1 MKRIIL
7 TSILLLCAVA
17 PTLAQRMGVWGVAFY
32 NLENLF
38 DYEDDPNNKGDDEY
52 LPTGPYKWTQEKY
65 QQKLNNMARV
75 IGDLARP
82 TCPGGPAVIGIS
94 EVENER
100 VVRDLVNTSPAK
112 EMNLK
117 YVHYDSP
124 DRRGIDVALIYNP
137 RLFRYTKSS
146 THPLIIP
153 DNPNFKTRDQ
163 LLVEGTM
170 AGEHVCILVNHWPSR
185 YGGAKSSPLRE
196 AAAALSKHIADSV
209 RTANPSAKVII
220 MGDLNDDPK
229 DASVAKVLGATRHKK
244 DTPADGY
251 FNATWGLYDKGIG
264 TLCYQDSWCLY
275 DQQILS
281 ANLLGKP
288 TNGLSYWKTEVFNR
302 DYLVTP
308 DGKKKGYPLRAF
320 NGNIWQ
326 NGYSDHFPT
335 ITYYVK
341 QLK

>member
-1 MKRIIL
+1 
-7 TSILLLCAVA
+7 
-17 PTLAQRMGVWGVAFY
+17 
-32 NLENLF
+32 
-38 DYEDDPNNKGDDEY
+38 
-52 LPTGPYKWTQEKY
+52 
-65 QQKLNNMARV
+65 MARV

-82 TCPGGPAVIGIS
+82 NCPGGPAVIGIS

-170 AGEHVCILVNHWPSR
+170 AGEHVCILVNHWPSP

-288 TNGLSYWKTEVFNR
+288 ANGLSYWKTEVFNR
-302 DYLVTP
+302 EYLVTP
-308 DGKKKGYPLRAF
+308 DGKKKGYPFRAF

-326 NGYSDHFPT
+326 NGYSDHFPI

>member
-82 TCPGGPAVIGIS
+82 NCPGGPAVIGIS

-124 DRRGIDVALIYNP
+124 DRRGIDVALIYNHP
-137 RLFRYTKSS
+137 RQ
-146 THPLIIP
+146 P
-153 DNPNFKTRDQ
+153 
-163 LLVEGTM
+163 
-170 AGEHVCILVNHWPSR
+170 
-185 YGGAKSSPLRE
+185 
-196 AAAALSKHIADSV
+196 
-209 RTANPSAKVII
+209 
-220 MGDLNDDPK
+220 
-229 DASVAKVLGATRHKK
+229 
-244 DTPADGY
+244 
-251 FNATWGLYDKGIG
+251 
-264 TLCYQDSWCLY
+264 
-275 DQQILS
+275 
-281 ANLLGKP
+281 
-288 TNGLSYWKTEVFNR
+288 
-302 DYLVTP
+302 
-308 DGKKKGYPLRAF
+308 
-320 NGNIWQ
+320 
-326 NGYSDHFPT
+326 
-335 ITYYVK
+335 
-341 QLK
+341 

>member
-82 TCPGGPAVIGIS
+82 NCPGGPAVIGIS

-251 FNATWGLYDKGIG
+251 FNATWGLYDKASERCAIRIHGVS
-264 TLCYQDSWCLY
+264 TTSKSSLPTF
-275 DQQILS
+275 S
-281 ANLLGKP
+281 ANRPTACRTGKRKCSIATTSSPP
-288 TNGLSYWKTEVFNR
+288 TAKRRDTPSALSTETSGRMVILTTSR
-302 DYLVTP
+302 PSLT
-308 DGKKKGYPLRAF
+308 
-320 NGNIWQ
+320 
-326 NGYSDHFPT
+326 T
-335 ITYYVK
+335 
-341 QLK
+341 

>member
-244 DTPADGY
+244 DAPADGY

-264 TLCYQDSWCLY
+264 TLCY
-275 DQQILS
+275 
-281 ANLLGKP
+281 
-288 TNGLSYWKTEVFNR
+288 
-302 DYLVTP
+302 
-308 DGKKKGYPLRAF
+308 
-320 NGNIWQ
+320 
-326 NGYSDHFPT
+326 
-335 ITYYVK
+335 
-341 QLK
+341 